1 MQNLTQL
8 KEVLS
13 KPRHIII
20 TMHHTPD
27 ADALGSSLGLY
38 NYLIEQ
44 GHDVAVISPTDYP
57 NFLTWMKGNDEVI
70 IFNDGKEEKAAS
82 LVEKADLVFC
92 LDFSSLKRINELG
105 EMVAASQAEK
115 VLIDHHQD
123 PEDFAQYILHDTDSA
138 STAQLVYKLIVEF
151 GDRSKIDVDI
161 AECLYAGIMT
171 DTGSFKHPNTTREV
185 HEVVADLIALGAD
198 NSKVS
203 RLIYDTNSLNRLKFL
218 GFALS
223 ERLKVFEE
231 NHAAYFAISKEDLAR
246 FDSKTGDT
254 EGIVNYAL
262 SIDGITMAALITE
275 REDGVKL
282 SLRSIGNFE
291 VNKLAAHYFNGGGHK
306 NAAGGKSD
314 YDFKETVALFEKIIK
329 NYKEELKNKTPIEA
343 YV

>member
-20 TMHHTPD
+20 TMHHKPD

-70 IFNDGKEEKAAS
+70 IFNDGNEQKAAS

-231 NHAAYFAISKEDLAR
+231 NHAAYFAISKEDLAS